1 MPLKIS
7 QLFFYLV
14 DTSFSIAAQL
24 FIYSMLIWIISYPYI
39 EDATL
44 SNWSPF
50 TKCSVSCGNGW
61 TTRTRTCG
69 RPRLGGKNCSSLG
82 ALSERQQCSLQDCP
96 ENDDNVEEVPV
107 DETVH
112 TKILELNS
120 TWTIILS
127 TIGSILFIVSVIL
140 VVTLVKKH
148 TGRKQNNPNI
158 QDEEK
163 ITPYATV
170 RLSEVFPANAADNG
184 YSIPGMYE
192 NPLKALPLPGHPWM
206 NTRPR
211 AVGRQEMRRSPY
223 ENLDHLG
230 RKAVNPLQYLFY
242 QPRYENELADNTTR
256 DVVFI
261 TPGYDK
267 LMSTTR
273 KKRREIYR
281 GEATRLA
288 REKANMSVYDS
299 LVREIN
305 LKCKSR
311 REDLTETEEDGERS
325 IDVSMDELS
334 SDESSPTCSK
344 DEDENTGASEE
355 FLNNGNKVDVENG
368 CIANDW
374 NTSAEQCEEQTL
386 TLTEIKDNF
395 SPCSQAAFK
404 MDDKR
409 GLFQFYSS
417 SDPLHNT
424 EQEQ

>member
-1 MPLKIS
+1 
-7 QLFFYLV
+7 
-14 DTSFSIAAQL
+14 
-24 FIYSMLIWIISYPYI
+24 
-39 EDATL
+39 
-44 SNWSPF
+44 
-50 TKCSVSCGNGW
+50 
-61 TTRTRTCG
+61 
-69 RPRLGGKNCSSLG
+69 
-82 ALSERQQCSLQDCP
+82 
-96 ENDDNVEEVPV
+96 
-107 DETVH
+107 
-112 TKILELNS
+112 
-120 TWTIILS
+120 
-127 TIGSILFIVSVIL
+127 
-140 VVTLVKKH
+140 
-148 TGRKQNNPNI
+148 
-158 QDEEK
+158 
-163 ITPYATV
+163 
-170 RLSEVFPANAADNG
+170 
-184 YSIPGMYE
+184 
-192 NPLKALPLPGHPWM
+192 
-206 NTRPR
+206 
-211 AVGRQEMRRSPY
+211 MRRSPY

-334 SDESSPTCSK
+334 SDESGPTCSK

-395 SPCSQAAFK
+395 SPSSQAAFK